1 MADGP
6 APASADTA
14 IEAPSRATPAS
25 GWAGPAVD
33 GSDGAETSGPPVL
46 DTVTPSAGASE
57 VTVDSPADTLPT
69 TSVVDPG
76 DGVPPTATALDD
88 GISEGPSPDAEAAAQ
103 AAVAGDAQPRPPLP
117 SSPLPA
123 ETTAAA
129 GGLSSPPGVDGG
141 QLPAVRSS
149 PPSAEG
155 GAPLVAV
162 VNGIDAL
169 DNEETVA
176 VAKALAEATNA
187 ASAAITIADVASFG
201 QLWERFHGRIAKYAV
216 GRKYRPL
223 RVAWDDA
230 RDMVAAALA
239 VADTAHA
246 GVSGGAG
253 AGGDGAVPPAGPEA
267 GSPNGARS
275 PAAMAP
281 SAASPASSS
290 GGDSA
295 IARPSPPAV
304 ALLHLGELGELVARA
319 LDVGVHCGKV
329 AIVDVCVDCIH
340 RLLEHGHLGGG
351 DPSGPDRASVGMN
364 GVGGTAVGSASTPAA
379 AAVSPAAFDDSGVA
393 GGSGSAGAV
402 PSTIKL
408 DVNPSRL
415 ESAVLLVCGC
425 LETKDEDVYL
435 RMVQTLLTA
444 VTSTRAG
451 LHHGT
456 LLAAVRTVYN
466 IFLNATMP
474 GTRTT
479 ARVALTRILQL
490 VFSRMEAESASADTS
505 SMLLTGQAQGVLVVD
520 TTAASGS
527 VGGGGGATDVADST
541 TDAARTTP
549 SVALTPD
556 GALPPTVTAPVATPE
571 LADADGDFPS
581 ILQQDAYLL
590 FRALCKLSAKE
601 LDQSVAADSIPL
613 RSKLLS
619 LELLR
624 RVVRSSGPAFRSGER
639 FVRALRLYLS
649 PTLLANCLS
658 PSMAVVGVALDIVEV
673 LLAKDA
679 LRPLL
684 KAETAAL
691 FETVVFRFLEAPAAG
706 PARRQRALALCV
718 RISSDS
724 HLLADLFANY
734 DCDVQSPNLFEKLVV
749 VLSNAAQHGSVSGGS
764 ISASSLS
771 SPDPSGTSGGGG
783 GVKGEVSLTAAAA
796 STASSMAGSM
806 ASLLSAST
814 GFASSTA
821 AAADAADA
829 ELRANALS
837 GVVSIVQA
845 LRRWSRP
852 AERALEDDPSPVGAP
867 VDGARLSRS
876 PLVLGNGSGELG
888 DEPLTSEAALGGDTG
903 PPPPSPPVAS
913 PVAGVGSVIEGS
925 DYDMKPFE
933 EAVRVKQL
941 LVEGVTLFN
950 VKPRKGIDLLVSHS
964 VLDRD
969 ADAVAHFLRHTDGLD
984 ATSVGEYIGDGD
996 EFNVAVMNAYTN
1008 AADLT
1013 GLTFD
1018 ASLRHHLAG
1027 FRLPGEAQKID
1038 RIMEAFAARFVA
1050 CNPGVFADADV
1061 AFVLGFSTILLNTDA
1076 HNPQVKNKMTKEG
1089 FLRNNRGINNG
1100 GDVPAEVLSDLYDRI
1115 VANEIRISDTLRD
1128 SKHEAATKSLA
1139 AASSGTSSATSSANT
1154 AHNSELFRVQSERL
1168 LAQVRQQFARRRR
1181 TAYTYYSASN
1191 VQHARLM
1198 FSSVWMALLAALSQR
1213 LHCADG
1219 NDIST
1224 ANRCLA
1230 GIRAAIAIAS
1240 TYSLATE
1247 KVALVG
1253 ALASF
1258 TRLGAVVDMRAK
1270 NVAAVRMLLA
1280 IAAME
1285 GDHLGEQ
1292 WTTVV
1297 RAVSQLQHVRT
1308 LSATTRTRR
1317 LSSSDSAPGSLGP
1330 SPLPTSPALPPSPA
1344 AGTIDAATPTAA
1356 ATGSLR
1362 PSDEN
1367 SRPGADEAAPTRRL
1381 SRSSTSLSKPGG
1393 GSSGSSSMDATAVDA
1408 NAAAL
1413 ARGIDETEIER
1424 VFVNSAKL
1432 SASGLGDLL
1441 RALCAVSLEELGEP
1455 RLFCLVKLVETA
1467 SLNVPA
1473 RRAAEWRHL
1482 WETTLGTYF
1491 TAAMCHVNRRVAL
1504 FAVDALRQLAI
1515 KLISVG
1521 DTPLPAAA
1529 ANGALQ
1535 VQQYSDQLGGS
1546 RAGSDT
1552 GGAGGRSG
1560 APTGNTAV
1568 NSTDG
1573 NGLQRAVLRPF
1584 ESCYARSRSTSVRE
1598 LVLRCVAQVV
1608 AARSSVVQS
1617 GWKAL
1622 FGVLVIAADERSE
1635 SLLATAFGIVESV
1648 VRDHVGNLDDVFVG
1662 TVAALSAYAHNALI
1676 ESVALSAIGY
1686 LSGSCPTTLAV
1697 GRATAAA
1704 RPLLVRHVV
1713 PPSGAAVVAAASA
1726 AATGEGAADGN
1737 SAVVGGD
1744 AAETAEAAAVHAV
1757 AETVIERYEFSADVE
1772 AHIGAWFPILTGLA
1786 SSVSD
1791 SRPAVRAAAT
1801 EGLFR
1806 VLRAHGGT
1814 FGPSLWTLVFRGV
1827 ISPLFDDV
1835 RHLPGGDRSQRL
1847 DSGGR
1852 QIPGGGS
1859 TGTGGGADQSGTPD
1873 SALPL
1878 WAAETGASALRAL
1891 VDVSVEHWLAARHL
1905 LPDLLALLRSWVV
1918 QETEAV
1924 ARKGVAAL
1932 RLLLTGAGTR
1942 LSSSEWDAVVDAL
1955 GGLFK
1960 DMSPVEILGPDGD
1973 TRELMGS
1980 PSVADPASVVGSP
1993 GDMGS
1998 SRNDTGGREH
2008 ELSDRL
2014 ERRTSGRL
2022 ERTATSDGTSSG
2034 GMDGEG
2040 GEDELAETRYIDF
2053 RVVRAKCV
2061 VQLLLVTTV
2070 QDTVVCFYR
2079 ALSTSQLLALAD
2091 ALEGSYQ
2098 FAHDFNANVELRYSL
2113 WRAGFMTQV
2122 PNLLKQET
2130 SGLAAY
2136 FRVLLWLYIDE
2147 ARGAAAKSAVETRL
2161 LSLLQRVLGGY
2172 AASCEH
2178 ARSKPEEQREVAAL
2192 TPVVVLMVRGQLQL
2206 SNDQFHRHL
2215 GIFFPLL
2222 LELVS
2227 TSEAREVRVA
2237 VKELLGARLSPLLGI
2252 GPTAAAAAAA
2262 AAADR
2267 RRYRRRRRSNGSDG
2281 DGVGGVDGSA
2291 HRGKVRDSS
2300 SDVDESTQPGKSS
2313 EDDDH
2318 EAGGT
2323 REGSSD
2329 DEELGGDLDDY
2340 NGDGG
2345 VAEFVPRPLL
2355 PGAARELVLSLDGVG
2370 GRSAAAIDASTALER
2385 VPGVTSVVVNV
2396 DNGTARVWAA
2406 APEDMVLDAV
2416 RAVPAVT
2423 GVRVLHR
2430 VVVM

>member
-1 MADGP
+1 MADDP
-6 APASADTA
+6 ARASADTTV
-14 IEAPSRATPAS
+14 EAPPSPTPSS
-25 GWAGPAVD
+25 GWAGAGDDGGDIAEKVGPAA
-33 GSDGAETSGPPVL
+33 SDVVAPSAETMAA
-46 DTVTPSAGASE
+46 TVNSL
-57 VTVDSPADTLPT
+57 ADTPHLA
-69 TSVVDPG
+69 SAVDPG
-76 DGVPPTATALDD
+76 GGVPSTAAVLDD
-88 GISEGPSPDAEAAAQ
+88 GFAEGAASDGDATAEAA
-103 AAVAGDAQPRPPLP
+103 VANDVQPLPPTP

-123 ETTAAA
+123 GASTVPLAFPPSP
-129 GGLSSPPGVDGG
+129 GLDGG
-141 QLPAVRSS
+141 QHPPEHSSS
-149 PPSAEG
+149 PNAEG

-176 VAKALAEATNA
+176 VAEALAEATSA
-187 ASAAITIADVASFG
+187 ASAAITVADVASFG

-223 RVAWDDA
+223 RVAWDEA
-230 RDMVAAALA
+230 RDLVAAALA
-239 VADTAHA
+239 AADAA
-246 GVSGGAG
+246 NANISGSGGADG
-253 AGGDGAVPPAGPEA
+253 DEATPRAGSEA
-267 GSPNGARS
+267 GSSHGSRS
-275 PAAMAP
+275 PTGTALSAP
-281 SAASPASSS
+281 SPVSSS
-290 GGDSA
+290 GGSSA
-295 IARPSPPAV
+295 TTPPAV

-351 DPSGPDRASVGMN
+351 DSSGSDRA
-364 GVGGTAVGSASTPAA
+364 AVGVKGAGGKAAGSAATPAA
-379 AAVSPAAFDDSGVA
+379 AAVSPAAYDD
-393 GGSGSAGAV
+393 GGDSGSAGAV
-402 PSTIKL
+402 PSTVKL
-408 DVNPSRL
+408 DINPSRL

-505 SMLLTGQAQGVLVVD
+505 SMLTSRQAQGVSTVG
-520 TTAASGS
+520 TAAA
-527 VGGGGGATDVADST
+527 GGGGGATDVADSA
-541 TDAARTTP
+541 TDASRATP
-549 SVALTPD
+549 ASAPALD
-556 GALPPTVTAPVATPE
+556 GARPTTVTAPAATPE
-571 LADADGDFPS
+571 LADPDGDFPS

-601 LDQSVAADSIPL
+601 LDENVAADSIPL

-771 SPDPSGTSGGGG
+771 SSPVPSGTANGGGAA
-783 GVKGEVSLTAAAA
+783 KGEISLSAAAA

-852 AERALEDDPSPVGAP
+852 AERALKDDPSAVGVF
-867 VDGARLSRS
+867 VDSARPSRS
-876 PLVLGNGSGELG
+876 PLALSNGSGELG
-888 DEPLTSEAALGGDTG
+888 DELLTSEAALGGDAA
-903 PPPPSPPVAS
+903 PPPSSPPVTS

-925 DYDMKPFE
+925 DYDMQPFE

-950 VKPRKGIDLLVSHS
+950 AKPRKGIDLLVTNN

-969 ADAVAHFLRHTDGLD
+969 AEAVAHFLRHTDGLD
-984 ATSVGEYIGDGD
+984 ATSVGEYIGDAD
-996 EFNVAVMNAYTN
+996 PFNVAVMNAYTN

-1018 ASLRHHLAG
+1018 ASLRLHLAG

-1038 RIMEAFAARFVA
+1038 RIMEAFAARFVE
-1050 CNPGVFADADV
+1050 CNPGVFANADV

-1139 AASSGTSSATSSANT
+1139 ASSSSTSSSTSSASA

-1240 TYSLATE
+1240 TFSLSTE

-1317 LSSSDSAPGSLGP
+1317 LSSSDSAPGSLTP

-1344 AGTIDAATPTAA
+1344 AGTIDAATPTSA

-1367 SRPGADEAAPTRRL
+1367 SRPSVDEAVPARRL
-1381 SRSSTSLSKPGG
+1381 SRSSTSLSKAGG
-1393 GSSGSSSMDATAVDA
+1393 GSSGSSGMDATAVDA

-1432 SASGLGDLL
+1432 SAAGLGDLF
-1441 RALCAVSLEELGEP
+1441 RALCSVSLEELGEP

-1473 RRAAEWRHL
+1473 RRSAEWRHL
-1482 WETTLGTYF
+1482 WETILGTYF
-1491 TAAMCHVNRRVAL
+1491 TAAMCHMNRRVAL

-1521 DTPLPAAA
+1521 DSPVPEVAV
-1529 ANGALQ
+1529 NGSLE
-1535 VQQYSDQLGGS
+1535 VQQYSDQLS
-1546 RAGSDT
+1546 RGHAGSDT
-1552 GGAGGRSG
+1552 GSSGGRNG
-1560 APTGNTAV
+1560 APTGNTAT
-1568 NSTDG
+1568 NLDG

-1598 LVLRCVAQVV
+1598 LVLRCVAQLV

-1662 TVAALSAYAHNALI
+1662 TIAALSAYAHNALN
-1676 ESVALSAIGY
+1676 ETVALSAIGY
-1686 LSGSCPTTLAV
+1686 LSGSCPTTLAE

-1704 RPLLVRHVV
+1704 RPLLVRHLV

-1737 SAVVGGD
+1737 GAGGGGD
-1744 AAETAEAAAVHAV
+1744 ATVAAEAAAIQAV

-1852 QIPGGGS
+1852 PIPGGGS
-1859 TGTGGGADQSGTPD
+1859 TGTGAGGDQTGASD

-1942 LSSSEWDAVVDAL
+1942 LSSSEWDAVVGAL

-1973 TRELMGS
+1973 TRQLMGS
-1980 PSVADPASVVGSP
+1980 PSVPDAATAVGSP

-1998 SRNDTGGREH
+1998 SRNDAGGREH
-2008 ELSDRL
+2008 ESSERQ
-2014 ERRTSGRL
+2014 ERRPSGRL
-2022 ERTATSDGTSSG
+2022 ERTTASDGTSSG
-2034 GMDGEG
+2034 GADGEG
-2040 GEDELAETRYIDF
+2040 GDDELTETRYIDF

-2147 ARGAAAKSAVETRL
+2147 ARGAAAKSAVEARL
-2161 LSLLQRVLGGY
+2161 LALLQRVLGGY
-2172 AASCEH
+2172 VASCEH

-2192 TPVVVLMVRGQLQL
+2192 TPVVVLMVRGHLQM
-2206 SNDQFHRHL
+2206 SNDQFQRHL
-2215 GIFFPLL
+2215 GTFFPLL
-2222 LELVS
+2222 LELMS
-2227 TSEAREVRVA
+2227 TSEAQEVRVA

-2267 RRYRRRRRSNGSDG
+2267 RRYRRQRRSNGSDG
-2281 DGVGGVDGSA
+2281 ESDRGDDGDA

-2300 SDVDESTQPGKSS
+2300 SDTDERTQPGKSS

-2323 REGSSD
+2323 REVSSD
-2329 DEELGGDLDDY
+2329 DDDLDGGLDDY
-2340 NGDGG
+2340 SGDGG

-2370 GRSAAAIDASTALER
+2370 GRSAAAVDASTALER

>member
-6 APASADTA
+6 APASADTSV
-14 IEAPSRATPAS
+14 EPPPGTLPAS
-25 GWAGPAVD
+25 GWAGPRDD
-33 GSDGAETSGPPVL
+33 GSDGAVVSEPPAL
-46 DTVTPSAGASE
+46 DMAASS
-57 VTVDSPADTLPT
+57 TAATAFTIDSPADTLQT
-69 TSVVDPG
+69 TSVADPG
-76 DGVPPTATALDD
+76 DGVPPTAAALDD
-88 GISEGPSPDAEAAAQ
+88 GFADGAASGADATAQ
-103 AAVAGDAQPRPPLP
+103 AADAVDAQPLPPPP
-117 SSPLPA
+117 SSPLRA
-123 ETTAAA
+123 ETSTAAVE
-129 GGLSSPPGVDGG
+129 LSSPPGIDGG
-141 QLPAVRSS
+141 QLPPGRSP
-149 PPSAEG
+149 PPSAET

-176 VAKALAEATNA
+176 VAEALADATNA
-187 ASAAITIADVASFG
+187 ASAAITVADVTSFG

-223 RVAWDDA
+223 RVAWDEA

-239 VADTAHA
+239 AADTADA
-246 GVSGGAG
+246 DVSGGA
-253 AGGDGAVPPAGPEA
+253 AGDVDGAVPPAGPEA
-267 GSPNGARS
+267 GSPNGARP
-275 PAAMAP
+275 PAGMAP
-281 SAASPASSS
+281 SSASPVSSS

-295 IARPSPPAV
+295 TSGPSPPAV

-351 DPSGPDRASVGMN
+351 DPSGPVRTSVGLN
-364 GVGGTAVGSASTPAA
+364 GGGGNAAGSASTPAA
-379 AAVSPAAFDDSGVA
+379 TVVSPAAFDDGGVS

-402 PSTIKL
+402 LSTVKL

-505 SMLLTGQAQGVLVVD
+505 SMLLIGQAQGVPAVG
-520 TTAASGS
+520 TTAAGNS
-527 VGGGGGATDVADST
+527 GGATDVAESA
-541 TDAARTTP
+541 TDASHTTP
-549 SVALTPD
+549 SVALAPD
-556 GALPPTVTAPVATPE
+556 GVLPATVTAPVATPE
-571 LADADGDFPS
+571 LVDADGDFSS

-601 LDQSVAADSIPL
+601 LDESVAADSIPL

-639 FVRALRLYLS
+639 FVRALRMYLS

-724 HLLADLFANY
+724 HLLADMFANY

-771 SPDPSGTSGGGG
+771 SSADSSGTSGGGG
-783 GVKGEVSLTAAAA
+783 GAKGEVSLSAAAA

-814 GFASSTA
+814 GFASSSA

-829 ELRANALS
+829 ELRATALS

-852 AERALEDDPSPVGAP
+852 AERALEDDPSAAGAS
-867 VDGARLSRS
+867 VDGVRLSRS
-876 PLVLGNGSGELG
+876 SLVLGNGSGELG
-888 DEPLTSEAALGGDTG
+888 AEPLTSEAALGGDAG
-903 PPPPSPPVAS
+903 PPPSSLPVAS

-925 DYDMKPFE
+925 DYDMQPFE

-950 VKPRKGIDLLVSHS
+950 AKPRKGIDVLVSNS

-1050 CNPGVFADADV
+1050 CNPGVFADQDV

-1100 GDVPAEVLSDLYDRI
+1100 GDVPADVLSDLYDRI

-1139 AASSGTSSATSSANT
+1139 ATSSSTSTATSSANA

-1168 LAQVRQQFARRRR
+1168 LTQVRQQFARRRR

-1317 LSSSDSAPGSLGP
+1317 LSSSDSAPGSLGS
-1330 SPLPTSPALPPSPA
+1330 SPLPSSPALPPSPA

-1367 SRPGADEAAPTRRL
+1367 SRLGVDEGAPTRRL

-1393 GSSGSSSMDATAVDA
+1393 GSSGSSGMDATAVDA

-1432 SASGLGDLL
+1432 SAAGLGDLL

-1521 DTPLPAAA
+1521 DTPLPDAAV
-1529 ANGALQ
+1529 NGALH
-1535 VQQYSDQLGGS
+1535 VQQYSDQLGGG

-1552 GGAGGRSG
+1552 GSGGGRSG
-1560 APTGNTAV
+1560 APTGNTAT

-1598 LVLRCVAQVV
+1598 LVLRCVAQLV
-1608 AARSSVVQS
+1608 AARSSVVQT

-1662 TVAALSAYAHNALI
+1662 TVAALSAYAHNALN
-1676 ESVALSAIGY
+1676 ENVALSAIGY
-1686 LSGSCPTTLAV
+1686 LSGSCPTTLAE

-1713 PPSGAAVVAAASA
+1713 PPSGAVVVAAASA
-1726 AATGEGAADGN
+1726 AATREGAADGN
-1737 SAVVGGD
+1737 SSGVGGD
-1744 AAETAEAAAVHAV
+1744 ATGAAEAAAVQAV

-1791 SRPAVRAAAT
+1791 SRPGVRAAAT

-1859 TGTGGGADQSGTPD
+1859 TGTGGGADQSGAPD

-1973 TRELMGS
+1973 TRQLMDS
-1980 PSVADPASVVGSP
+1980 PSVADAANVVGSP

-1998 SRNDTGGREH
+1998 SRNDAGGREH
-2008 ELSDRL
+2008 ELGERL
-2014 ERRTSGRL
+2014 ERRSSGRL

-2053 RVVRAKCV
+2053 RVVRSKCV

-2079 ALSTSQLLALAD
+2079 ALSTFQLLALAD

-2136 FRVLLWLYIDE
+2136 FRVLLWLYVDE
-2147 ARGAAAKSAVETRL
+2147 ARGAAAKSAVEARL
-2161 LSLLQRVLGGY
+2161 LALLQRVLGGY

-2206 SNDQFHRHL
+2206 SNDQFRRHL

-2237 VKELLGARLSPLLGI
+2237 VKELFGSRLSPLLGI
-2252 GPTAAAAAAA
+2252 GPTAAAVAAA

-2267 RRYRRRRRSNGSDG
+2267 RRYRRRRRSNASDG
-2281 DGVGGVDGSA
+2281 DSDGGGDGGA

-2300 SDVDESTQPGKSS
+2300 SDVDESAQPGKSS

-2329 DEELGGDLDDY
+2329 DDDLDGDLDDY

-2370 GRSAAAIDASTALER
+2370 GRSAAAVDASTALER

>member
-1 MADGP
+1 MADSP
-6 APASADTA
+6 APTLADGLVG
-14 IEAPSRATPAS
+14 APPGATPVP
-25 GWAGPAVD
+25 GWAVPGDD
-33 GSDGAETSGPPVL
+33 GSDGVEETAPPASEL
-46 DTVTPSAGASE
+46 ASPSAGSTAAAAH
-57 VTVDSPADTLPT
+57 SPADTLHTAPAA
-69 TSVVDPG
+69 DPS
-76 DGVPPTATALDD
+76 DGVSATAVALDD
-88 GISEGPSPDAEAAAQ
+88 GFGEGAASDVDAT
-103 AAVAGDAQPRPPLP
+103 AAVPVDGDAPPLP
-117 SSPLPA
+117 RSPSPPLPA
-123 ETTAAA
+123 E
-129 GGLSSPPGVDGG
+129 SSPTALALSPPAGPDGG
-141 QLPAVRSS
+141 QRPSGRSPAA
-149 PPSAEG
+149 PNAEG

-176 VAKALAEATNA
+176 VAEALAEATNA
-187 ASAAITIADVASFG
+187 ASAAITVADVAAFG
-201 QLWERFHGRIAKYAV
+201 RLWERFHGRIAKYAV

-239 VADTAHA
+239 AADAADTGVA
-246 GVSGGAG
+246 GSGGGAG
-253 AGGDGAVPPAGPEA
+253 ADGAVPPAGSGA

-275 PAAMAP
+275 PTGTAP
-281 SAASPASSS
+281 SSASPVSSS
-290 GGDSA
+290 GGDSGTA
-295 IARPSPPAV
+295 GRAPPAV
-304 ALLHLGELGELVARA
+304 ALLHLGELGELVAQA

-340 RLLEHGHLGGG
+340 RLLEHGYLGGG
-351 DPSGPDRASVGMN
+351 DPSWPDGAAAGVRGAAGN
-364 GVGGTAVGSASTPAA
+364 GAVSASTPAA
-379 AAVSPAAFDDSGVA
+379 ASASPAAFDDGGVA
-393 GGSGSAGAV
+393 GGSGGAGAV
-402 PSTIKL
+402 PSTVKL

-490 VFSRMEAESASADTS
+490 VFSRMEAESASADAS
-505 SMLLTGQAQGVLVVD
+505 SMLASGQALGPSAAG
-520 TTAASGS
+520 TTAAG
-527 VGGGGGATDVADST
+527 VGGGATDVAGSA
-541 TDAARTTP
+541 TDAAKATP
-549 SVALTPD
+549 A
-556 GALPPTVTAPVATPE
+556 GALAPGGAVPATVTAPAATPE
-571 LADADGDFPS
+571 LADTDGDFTS

-601 LDQSVAADSIPL
+601 LDESVTADSIPL

-658 PSMAVVGVALDIVEV
+658 PSMAVVAVALDIVEV

-684 KAETAAL
+684 KTETAAL

-749 VLSNAAQHGSVSGGS
+749 VLSNAAQHGSVTGGS
-764 ISASSLS
+764 ISTSSLAS
-771 SPDPSGTSGGGG
+771 SPDPPGTSGGSGG
-783 GVKGEVSLTAAAA
+783 AKGEVSLSAAAA

-806 ASLLSAST
+806 ASLLSASA

-829 ELRANALS
+829 ELRASALS

-852 AERALEDDPSPVGAP
+852 AERGLEEDSSVGGAP
-867 VDGARLSRS
+867 ADGARLSRS
-876 PLVLGNGSGELG
+876 PLVLGNGTGELG
-888 DEPLTSEAALGGDTG
+888 DEPLTSEAALGGDSA
-903 PPPPSPPVAS
+903 PPQPSPPVAS

-925 DYDMKPFE
+925 DYDMRPFE
-933 EAVRVKQL
+933 EAVRVKLL

-950 VKPRKGIDLLVSHS
+950 AKPRKGIDLLVTNG
-964 VLDRD
+964 VLERD
-969 ADAVAHFLRHTDGLD
+969 VDAVAHFLRHTDGLD
-984 ATSVGEYIGDGD
+984 ATSVGEYIGDAD
-996 EFNVAVMNAYTN
+996 AFNVAVMNAYTN

-1018 ASLRHHLAG
+1018 ASLRYHLAG

-1038 RIMEAFAARFVA
+1038 RIMEAFAARFVS

-1139 AASSGTSSATSSANT
+1139 AASSSTSSSTTSASA

-1219 NDIST
+1219 NDLST

-1330 SPLPTSPALPPSPA
+1330 SPPPPSPALPPSPA
-1344 AGTIDAATPTAA
+1344 AGTIDAATPANA
-1356 ATGSLR
+1356 ATGSIR
-1362 PSDEN
+1362 PSDEIA
-1367 SRPGADEAAPTRRL
+1367 RPGVDEAATTRRL

-1393 GSSGSSSMDATAVDA
+1393 GSSGTSGMDANAVDA

-1432 SASGLGDLL
+1432 SAAGLGDLL
-1441 RALCAVSLEELGEP
+1441 RALCAVSLEELSEP

-1473 RRAAEWRHL
+1473 RRAAEWRLL
-1482 WETTLGTYF
+1482 WETTLGTFF
-1491 TAAMCHVNRRVAL
+1491 TAAMCHANRRVAL

-1521 DTPLPAAA
+1521 DTPVPDVAV
-1529 ANGALQ
+1529 NGSLH
-1535 VQQYSDQLGGS
+1535 VQQYSDQVAGG

-1552 GGAGGRSG
+1552 DTGGGRSG
-1560 APTGNTAV
+1560 VSAGSIV
-1568 NSTDG
+1568 ISSTDG

-1584 ESCYARSRSTSVRE
+1584 ENCYARSRSTSVRE
-1598 LVLRCVAQVV
+1598 LVLRCVAQLV

-1622 FGVLVIAADERSE
+1622 FGVLVIAADERSD

-1662 TVAALSAYAHNALI
+1662 TVAALSAYAHNALN
-1676 ESVALSAIGY
+1676 EKVALSAIGY
-1686 LSGSCPTTLAV
+1686 LSGSCPTTLAA

-1726 AATGEGAADGN
+1726 AAIGEGAPDGN
-1737 SAVVGGD
+1737 SAGASGD
-1744 AAETAEAAAVHAV
+1744 ITEATEVAAMQAVS
-1757 AETVIERYEFSADVE
+1757 ETVIERYEFSADVE

-1852 QIPGGGS
+1852 QIPSGGS
-1859 TGTGGGADQSGTPD
+1859 TGTGGGDQNGASD

-1973 TRELMGS
+1973 TRQLMGS
-1980 PSVADPASVVGSP
+1980 PPVPDTPPTVAGSP
-1993 GDMGS
+1993 GDMGN
-1998 SRNDTGGREH
+1998 SRNDAPGREL
-2008 ELSDRL
+2008 EPSDRL
-2014 ERRTSGRL
+2014 ERRSSGRL
-2022 ERTATSDGTSSG
+2022 ERPAASDGTSSG

-2130 SGLAAY
+2130 SGLAAF

-2147 ARGAAAKSAVETRL
+2147 ARGVSAKSAVEARL
-2161 LSLLQRVLGGY
+2161 LALLQRVLGGY

-2192 TPVVVLMVRGQLQL
+2192 TPVVVLMIRGQLQL

-2237 VKELLGARLSPLLGI
+2237 VKELLGSRLSPLLGI
-2252 GPTAAAAAAA
+2252 GPTAAADAAA

-2267 RRYRRRRRSNGSDG
+2267 RRYRRRRRSSGSDG
-2281 DGVGGVDGSA
+2281 GSDGGGDGGTQRA
-2291 HRGKVRDSS
+2291 KVRDG
-2300 SDVDESTQPGKSS
+2300 SDVDEGAQPGKSS
-2313 EDDDH
+2313 EDDDD

-2329 DEELGGDLDDY
+2329 DDDLAGDLDEDS
-2340 NGDGG
+2340 GDGG
-2345 VAEFVPRPLL
+2345 VAEFVPRPFL

-2370 GRSAAAIDASTALER
+2370 GRSAAAVDASTALER